1 MSRTFRIKFGRKT
14 VQPFKE
20 NDINNMIVICKKRR
34 NQAEEDGNEEQRYLW
49 DRNYMILVI
58 GMNLAFRIEDILQ
71 LRVDNFKNGGVYTR
85 EYKTNK
91 EQSFDLHPSLV
102 KDIENYINRSDLIEG
117 EYLFRSRKGINKPI
131 TRQRA
136 WQVIK
141 ELSDEVKVSY
151 PVGCHSLRKY
161 FARKY
166 YEATGDIIGLKEM
179 LNHSSE
185 RITLLYICWDNEDKN
200 EKRKNFYLG
209 S

>member
-1 MSRTFRIKFGRKT
+1 MPRTFRIKFGRKT

-20 NDINNMIVICKKRR
+20 HDIKNMIINCKKRI
-34 NQAEEDGNEEQRYLW
+34 NQAAEDKNEEQLYLW

-58 GMNLAFRIEDILQ
+58 GMNLSFRIEDILQ
-71 LRVDNFKNGGVYTR
+71 LKVDNFKNGSVYTR

-91 EQSFDLHPSLV
+91 EQSFELHPSLT
-102 KDIENYINRSDLIEG
+102 KNIEDYINRNGFIAG

-141 ELSDEVKVSY
+141 QLSDEVKVNY

-161 FARKY
+161 FARTY
-166 YEATGDIIGLKEM
+166 YEQTGDIIGLKEM

-185 RITLLYICWDNEDKN
+185 RVTLLYICWDNDDKN
-200 EKRKNFYLG
+200 QKRKNFYLG